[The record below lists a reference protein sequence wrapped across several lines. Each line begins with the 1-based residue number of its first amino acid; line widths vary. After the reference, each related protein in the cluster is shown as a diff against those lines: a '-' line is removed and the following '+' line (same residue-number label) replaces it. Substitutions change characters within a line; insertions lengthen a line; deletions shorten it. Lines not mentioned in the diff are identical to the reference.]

1 MFKNSLSLLLLSS
14 CSILANTLIYSE
26 DFSQFTPKPTKGIS
40 EVVEIQ
46 NHPEVHKALLLKT
59 TEGGNKATPSWTS
72 PNFGAKIIDA
82 NPETVV
88 VDYWLNPVT
97 PSARYMLF
105 VRDTRGTQMAC
116 SLFTAGNI
124 MPIDNGTWLSHSPL
138 EAGQWHHV
146 RYVLRSIERTYDI
159 YIDDM
164 ATPRVQNWRFR
175 YPNTTTPAS
184 LWIEGSET
192 EPSETLLANVQVS
205 VPQNDAFSAEQW
217 EIALRKEAN
226 SLHANIMKQLAPLKG
241 DLDNALAARRN
252 TIQTNSRQAMEK
264 ITAATNSDETLIALH
279 HLQQIQEEAASLAED
294 ARKYLAAFGKGT
306 EGAKRGLLFFPED
319 STVKAMPGLYFG
331 NDKKQAELLLAQG
344 ETGGIQAIA
353 IAMPKRAIHKAQ
365 LSVRPKDDLA
375 QSLKTNIF
383 FEDDVATCFAGK
395 PSESYPDVLRP
406 SDGTETFQKPQTL
419 VRFWIDVHAPHA
431 QSGKAEFNIVLK
443 ADDTELSFPL
453 SVTVYP
459 FALPKEFTL
468 STAFCFTPSW
478 AKAFYGKE
486 MPTEKRRAY
495 LDFIL
500 DHRLDPMNLWNG
512 AAPFLSEEETRY
524 CLERGMK
531 NIYLPIIA
539 ADKNQA
545 NMQKN
550 LEFID
555 RNGWRKRVVAF
566 GFDEVLFNVHQ
577 LKAMQAAFEN
587 TKQHFPDI
595 PRLNT
600 ARIDERLYGYVDI
613 WCPLFQHFDEKMAA
627 ERRKLGEQIWWYP
640 TDYPLKPCV
649 NFNLDSPGIAPRVI
663 PWLTKRLNIT
673 GLLYWGL
680 NREWL
685 TNAYEHERLTE
696 QERISMNMEWMTDDV
711 RQKMKDGLRWPAVP
725 WVPYFRSVMFQ
736 TAKPSPT
743 NGGGNLMYP
752 GPDWTPW
759 PSVRLKNLRDGLQ
772 DTEYFQILATRLEAY
787 EKRPDADQKLVKRA
801 KAALQVPDSVVT
813 RLDHFDHS
821 SASIIAHKR
830 LLAELII
837 ALQ

>member
-1 MFKNSLSLLLLSS
+1 MLRTCLSIILLSS
-14 CSILANTLIYSE
+14 SAFMANTIIYSE
-26 DFSQFTPKPTKGIS
+26 EFSQFTPKPTKGIS
-40 EVVEIQ
+40 EVVDIQ
-46 NHPEVHKALLLKT
+46 NHPDVHKALLLKT

-72 PNFGAKIIDA
+72 PNFGSKIIAA

-97 PSARYMLF
+97 TSARYMLF

-138 EAGQWHHV
+138 EAGKWHHV
-146 RYVLRSIERTYDI
+146 RYVLRSIDRTYDI

-164 ATPRVQNWRFR
+164 ATPRIQNWRFR

-205 VPQNDAFSAEQW
+205 VPQDDAFSAEQW
-217 EIALRKEAN
+217 KIALRKEAN
-226 SLHANIMKQLAPLKG
+226 GLHANIMRQITPFKG
-241 DLDNALAARRN
+241 DLDNALIARRDA
-252 TIQTNSRQAMEK
+252 IQTKSRKSMEA
-264 ITAATNSDETLIALH
+264 ITSAANSDETLIALH
-279 HLQQIQEEAASLAED
+279 QLQQIQEEATSLVED

-319 STVKAMPGLYFG
+319 STVKAIPGLYFG

-344 ETGGIQAIA
+344 ETGGLQAIA
-353 IAMPKRAIHKAQ
+353 IAMPKRAVRKTE
-365 LSVRPKDDLA
+365 LSVRPKNELA
-375 QSLKTNIF
+375 KSLKTSIF
-383 FEDDVATCFAGK
+383 FEDDVATHFAGK
-395 PSESYPDVLRP
+395 PSVSYPDVLRP
-406 SDGTETFQKPQTL
+406 SNGAESFQTPQTL
-419 VRFWIDVHAPHA
+419 VRYWIDVQAPHS
-431 QSGKAEFNIVLK
+431 QSGKAEFDIVLK
-443 ADDTELSFPL
+443 TNNTELSFPL
-453 SVTVYP
+453 SVTVFP

-512 AAPFLSEEETRY
+512 AKPFLSEDETRY

-545 NMQKN
+545 NMERN
-550 LEFID
+550 LDFIN
-555 RNGWRKRVVAF
+555 RNGWRNRVVAF

-577 LKAMQAAFEN
+577 LKAMQAAFDN

-613 WCPLFQHFDEKMAA
+613 WCPLFQHFDEKMADS
-627 ERRKLGEQIWWYP
+627 RRKLGEQIWWYP
-640 TDYPLKPCV
+640 TDYPLAPCV
-649 NFNLDSPGIAPRVI
+649 NFNLDSVGIAPRVI
-663 PWLTKRLNIT
+663 PWLTKRLKIT

-685 TNAYEHERLTE
+685 TNAHEHERLTD
-696 QERISMNMEWMTDDV
+696 QERISLSMEWMTDET

-725 WVPYFRSVMFQ
+725 WVPYFRSVMSQ
-736 TAKPSPT
+736 TSKPSPT

-759 PSVRLKNLRDGLQ
+759 PSIRLKNLRDGLQ
-772 DTEYFQILATRLEAY
+772 DTEYFQILAMRLESY
-787 EKRPDADQKLVKRA
+787 KKRANADQELVKRA
-801 KAALQVPDSVVT
+801 EAALQVPDSVVT

-821 SASIIAHKR
+821 SASIIVHKR

>member
-1 MFKNSLSLLLLSS
+1 MLRTCLSIILLSS
-14 CSILANTLIYSE
+14 SAFMANTIIYTE
-26 DFSQFTPKPTKGIS
+26 DFSQFTPKPTKGIR
-40 EVVEIQ
+40 EVVEIKD
-46 NHPEVHKALLLKT
+46 HPNVHRALLLKT

-72 PNFGAKIIDA
+72 PNFGDKIIAA

-105 VRDTRGTQMAC
+105 VRDTRGTQKAC
-116 SLFTAGNI
+116 ALFSNGNI
-124 MPIDNGTWLSHSPL
+124 MPIDNGSWLTHSPL
-138 EAGQWHHV
+138 EANKWHHV
-146 RYVLRSIERTYDI
+146 RYVLRSIDRTYDI

-164 ATPRVQNWRFR
+164 ETPRVQNWRFR

-205 VPQNDAFSAEQW
+205 VPQNDAISAEQW
-217 EIALRKEAN
+217 KLALRKNAN
-226 SLHANIMKQLAPLKG
+226 NLHANIMRQLVPLKDG
-241 DLDNALAARRN
+241 LDNALVARRDAIY
-252 TIQTNSRQAMEK
+252 TKSRNAMEK
-264 ITAATNSDETLIALH
+264 ITAAANSDETLIALH
-279 HLQQIQEEAASLAED
+279 QLQQIQEETTGFSED

-306 EGAKRGLLFFPED
+306 VGGKLGLLFFPED
-319 STVKAMPGLYFG
+319 STVKAMPGLYYG

-353 IAMPKRAIHKAQ
+353 IAMPKRAVRKAE
-365 LSVRPKDDLA
+365 LSVKAKDDIA
-375 QSLKTNIF
+375 KSLKINLF
-383 FEDDVATCFAGK
+383 LEDDIATRFAGK
-395 PSESYPDVLRP
+395 PSESYPDVLCP
-406 SDGTETFQKPQTL
+406 SDGTETFQTPQTL

-431 QSGKAEFNIVLK
+431 QSGKAEFDVVLK
-443 ADDTELSFPL
+443 ADDRELSFPL
-453 SVTVYP
+453 SVTVLP

-478 AKAFYGKE
+478 AKAFYGKD

-512 AAPFLSEEETRY
+512 SRLFLSEEETRY

-545 NMQKN
+545 NMEKN

-555 RNGWRKRVVAF
+555 RNGWRNRVVAF

-613 WCPLFQHFDEKMAA
+613 WCPLFQHYDEKRAD

-663 PWLTKRLNIT
+663 PWLTKRLRIT

-685 TNAYEHERLTE
+685 TNAQEHERLTE
-696 QERISMNMEWMTDDV
+696 QERISFGMEWMTDDV
-711 RQKMKDGLRWPAVP
+711 RQKMKDGLRWPAIP
-725 WVPYFRSVMFQ
+725 WVPYFRSVNSK
-736 TAKPSPT
+736 TSKPSPT

-759 PSVRLKNLRDGLQ
+759 PSIRLKNLRDGLQ
-772 DTEYFQILATRLEAY
+772 DIEYFQILSSRLESY
-787 EKRPDADQKLVKRA
+787 KKRADADKELVKRA
-801 KAALQVPDSVVT
+801 EAALQVPDSVVT

-821 SASIIAHKR
+821 PASVIAHKR